1 MYFLRF
7 YYSGGIE
14 RNWVGV
20 PRKLNVPGSQSYRCA
35 CVNIMHQDV
44 YKKDSLYSKY
54 FTEYENCDSDS
65 RSCYIG
71 I

>member
-1 MYFLRF
+1 
-7 YYSGGIE
+7 
-14 RNWVGV
+14 
-20 PRKLNVPGSQSYRCA
+20 
-35 CVNIMHQDV
+35 MHQDV

-71 I
+71 IWNFLLVHYVEFFEIENFDYQNVS